1 MPREEAPAE
10 DERCE
15 QQPEEQRRGARLP
28 FASIT
33 VGGPAHRGANLEK
46 VDEAEPERASA
57 QQAVE
62 GTYLPPDEPQRKANR
77 WRNAGGL
84 AVGLAVLLAK
94 FKALFFALLNL
105 KWLFFGGKFLISG
118 LSFLA
123 SIWFY
128 ALFFGW
134 KFGIVFVLLIAVH
147 EAGHIV
153 FMRAVG
159 LPASLPYFIPGLG
172 AFTALRAPL
181 PSIFQ
186 ESIVAFGG
194 PLLGTL
200 GGIACFAYGY
210 ATGNAFWYAAAYTA
224 FFLNLFN
231 MFPVAFLDGGR
242 MTGAISPSLWT
253 FGLVLLVVLAI
264 AFHWWSPLLLI
275 LVLFG
280 VPRAL
285 AAWRGK
291 LDPNYYNIPAA
302 QRVTISLAYFGLI
315 AVLLVLLLASRV
327 AVPGQGMV

>member
-1 MPREEAPAE
+1 M
-10 DERCE
+10 
-15 QQPEEQRRGARLP
+15 
-28 FASIT
+28 
-33 VGGPAHRGANLEK
+33 N
-46 VDEAEPERASA
+46 EAEPGGAAA

-62 GTYLPPDEPQRKANR
+62 GTYLPPDKPESGASR
-77 WRNAGGL
+77 WRNAGGV
-84 AVGLAVLLAK
+84 AVGLGVLLAK
-94 FKALFFALLNL
+94 FKGLLFALLNL
-105 KWLFFGGKFLISG
+105 KWLLFGGKFLISG

-134 KFGIVFVLLIAVH
+134 KFGIVFVLLIAIH

-181 PSIFQ
+181 RSIFQ

-242 MTGAISPSLWT
+242 MTGAISPSLWA
-253 FGLVLLVVLAI
+253 FGLVGLVVFAV

-275 LVLFG
+275 LILFG
-280 VPRAL
+280 LPRAI
-285 AAWRGK
+285 AGWRGR
-291 LDPNYYNIPAA
+291 LDPAYYGIPAS
-302 QRVTISLAYFGLI
+302 QRITISLAYFGLI
-315 AVLLVLLLASRV
+315 AVLVVLLLASRV
-327 AVPGQGMV
+327 AVPGQGLA

>member
-1 MPREEAPAE
+1 MPGKHCPA
-10 DERCE
+10 DDQHRE
-15 QQPEEQRRGARLP
+15 QQPEEPRGSTRLP
-28 FASIT
+28 AASVT
-33 VGGPAHRGANLEK
+33 VGGRAHRAAKPEG
-46 VDEAEPERASA
+46 VDEAEPERAGA
-57 QQAVE
+57 RQAVE
-62 GTYLPPDEPQRKANR
+62 GTYLPPDEPERKNR
-77 WRNAGGL
+77 WRNAGGA
-84 AVGLAVLLAK
+84 AVGLGVLFAK
-94 FKALFFALLNL
+94 FKGLLFALLNL
-105 KWLFFGGKFLISG
+105 KWLLLGGKFLISG

-134 KFGIVFVLLIAVH
+134 KFGIVFVLLIAIH
-147 EAGHIV
+147 EAGHIL

-210 ATGNAFWYAAAYTA
+210 ATGSAFWVAAAYTA

-242 MTGAISPSLWT
+242 MTGAISPSLWA
-253 FGLVLLVVLAI
+253 FGLVGLVFFAV

-275 LVLFG
+275 LILFG
-280 VPRAL
+280 VPRVIS
-285 AAWRGK
+285 AWRGK
-291 LDPNYYNIPAA
+291 LDPVYYNIPTS
-302 QRVTISLAYFGLI
+302 QRVTMSLAYFGLI
-315 AVLLVLLLASRV
+315 AVLLVFLLASRV
-327 AVPGQGMV
+327 TVPGHGVS